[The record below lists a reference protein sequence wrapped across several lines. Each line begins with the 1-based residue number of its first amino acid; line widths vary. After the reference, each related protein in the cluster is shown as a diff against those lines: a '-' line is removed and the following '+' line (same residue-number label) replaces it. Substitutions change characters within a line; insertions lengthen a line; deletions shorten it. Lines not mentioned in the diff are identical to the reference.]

1 MTMRTRS
8 KRTQP
13 SPVSSA
19 PTTESE
25 MTETK
30 PLLNGRR
37 NGEIKTDG
45 HPNGNDGK
53 ASKWAKPQ
61 LLSYA
66 ESRRLVPWATDN
78 EFITSGYRPQLINL
92 SSCLYSAIGYIH
104 NETVNIHSHSIGAA
118 FWALM
123 LPLHLFPAHFPTLG
137 VFPADLPSST
147 IAKACMACYFVCA
160 VTCLGLSS
168 WFHTVS
174 CCTREVCNLAH
185 CGDYVGIVVLIVGSI
200 LPGMYYGFHDQPLLQ
215 GLYMTGITAAGLTSA
230 YIVLSPHH
238 RNHRWDRTLTFIAL
252 GLSAVLPVGH
262 VVVARGLTY
271 AREMMGLSYIV
282 AGGASYILGAVLYAA
297 RIPESLYPGK
307 FDYFGSSH
315 QIFHCF
321 VLLGSWFQFA
331 ALRWMHVGRV
341 MADM

>member
-1 MTMRTRS
+1 MT
-8 KRTQP
+8 P
-13 SPVSSA
+13 
-19 PTTESE
+19 
-25 MTETK
+25 ETK
-30 PLLNGRR
+30 PLLQNGR
-37 NGEIKTDG
+37 KA
-45 HPNGNDGK
+45 PKPGK
-53 ASKWAKPQ
+53 WSKPR
-61 LLSYA
+61 LLSFE

-78 EFITSGYRPQLINL
+78 EFVTSGYRPQLVNI
-92 SSCLYSAIGYIH
+92 SSCLYSAIGYVH

-123 LPLHLFPAHFPTLG
+123 LPLHLLPSHFPTLG
-137 VFPADLPSST
+137 FFPDPSLLPAST
-147 IAKACMACYFVCA
+147 TVDKACMACYFVCA

-174 CCTREVCNLAH
+174 CCTREVCDIAH

-200 LPGMYYGFHDQPLLQ
+200 LPGMYYSFNTQPLLM
-215 GLYMTGITAAGLTSA
+215 GLYMAGIAAAGLTSG

-238 RNHRWDRTLTFIAL
+238 RHHRWDRTLTFIAL
-252 GLSAVLPVGH
+252 GLSAVVPVGH
-262 VVVARGLTY
+262 VVLSRGLTY
-271 AREMMGLSYIV
+271 AREMMGFSYIV
-282 AGGASYILGAVLYAA
+282 AGGASYIFGAVLYAA

-331 ALRWMHVGRV
+331 ALRWMQVGRALAV
-341 MADM
+341 